1 MAAVLNRPE
10 SSVISEKLKIIARKY
25 PHALYYPFKVI
36 ESNIKF
42 SLLDTEIQ
50 TTPVFK
56 KIQQHFDTKFANLHA
71 WIEALD
77 GLVHPEHRI
86 LYWITL
92 LEDIYK
98 QSNSSTNLIKV
109 GTLISLMIE
118 DVACVNKKFVGTD
131 LGDYNKKFAEKWSK
145 YFETNKIRKLSLS
158 ALVQEMTVVKTKM
171 ASANLSQGPER
182 LS

>member
-1 MAAVLNRPE
+1 MTIKNGFAAINLGYLKAREMIPRLLDVVSLTQNSDSVEAEFILSSKDTPAWVFLRWINQMAAVLNRPE
-10 SSVISEKLKIIARKY
+10 SAVIADKLKVISRKY

-42 SLLDTEIQ
+42 SLLDTEVQ
-50 TTPVFK
+50 TTSVFK

-92 LEDIYK
+92 LEDIQK
-98 QSNSSTNLIKV
+98 AGNSSSNLIKV

-118 DVACVNKKFVGTD
+118 DVA
-131 LGDYNKKFAEKWSK
+131 
-145 YFETNKIRKLSLS
+145 SLS
-158 ALVQEMTVVKTKM
+158 K
-171 ASANLSQGPER
+171 
-182 LS
+182 